1 MIRIHIIC
9 EGQTEETFVREVL
22 QDHFQRLGIFVNPII
37 LRTSKT
43 GKGGVSSY
51 GKIKNQ
57 INRQCL
63 EDATAWVTTMLDY
76 YGLPPGFPGKT
87 KAPVVSSLILAK
99 HLEDSFQKDIDH
111 RNFIANIVVHEFEG
125 LLYSN
130 TDFFKDWFSDE
141 AREKLAAERASFESP
156 EHINDHPETA
166 PSKRIKRHCPKYDK
180 ITHGTCISL
189 DIGLDVI
196 RQECNIFDNWLKKL
210 EGLKQL
216 GT

>member
-1 MIRIHIIC
+1 MIRIYIIC

-22 QDHFQRLGIFVNPII
+22 QDHFQRLDIFVNPII

-63 EDATAWVTTMLDY
+63 EDATAWVTTMLDFY
-76 YGLPPGFPGKT
+76 RLPLDFPGKEKNT
-87 KAPVVSSLILAK
+87 EMSSLFFAK
-99 HLEDSFQKDIDH
+99 HLEDSFQKDIGLA
-111 RNFIANIVVHEFEG
+111 NFIANLVVHEFEG

-130 TDFFKDWFSDE
+130 TDAFEDWFGDE
-141 AREKLAAERASFESP
+141 ARSRLADERALFESP
-156 EHINDHPETA
+156 EHINDHLITA

-180 ITHGTCISL
+180 ILHGTCISL

-196 RQECNIFDNWLKKL
+196 RRECHLFDNWLKKL
-210 EGLKQL
+210 EGLSL
-216 GT
+216 